1 MPDPKR
7 LLSISTLYPNA
18 ARPRFGTFVSQ
29 SLEALA
35 ARPDWH
41 VTVINP
47 IGLPPVAVGD
57 YTMLAKAAVDREC
70 EAMAVYRPR
79 FTLIPKIGGRLNP
92 RMIAR
97 TVLPLARR
105 LHAAQPFDMVDAQF
119 FYPDG
124 PAAAAVASAL
134 RLPLAIKGR
143 GSDIHYWGTRA
154 FARSK
159 MLDAAQQSA
168 RLLAVSGALADDMA
182 ELGMERAKI
191 AVHYTGLDRD
201 RFRPLQHEGLR
212 RLLSE
217 RLSIPLAEREPL
229 LCTIGALI
237 PLKGQDLVLR
247 ALVELPEARL
257 LIVGH
262 GPDEARLRALADE
275 LGVAQRAHF
284 LGSVDHDV
292 MPLILSASQAM
303 VLPSAREGLA
313 NAWVE
318 ALACGTPIIIGDVGG
333 ARELVRGP
341 EAGLIVAR
349 DPGSIA
355 EGVRILLDTPPD
367 RADTAQVVGGFGW
380 AEHAE
385 ALDRIYSEVIAA

>member
-124 PAAAAVASAL
+124 PAAAAIASAL
-134 RLPLAIKGR
+134 GLPLAIKGR

-313 NAWVE
+313 NAWV
-318 ALACGTPIIIGDVGG
+318 
-333 ARELVRGP
+333 
-341 EAGLIVAR
+341 
-349 DPGSIA
+349 
-355 EGVRILLDTPPD
+355 
-367 RADTAQVVGGFGW
+367 
-380 AEHAE
+380 
-385 ALDRIYSEVIAA
+385 